1 MHQVPEPLAVFPQ
14 GPPAE
19 GAEGVVKYCLE
30 FAPAPAP
37 DWACLAKL
45 DAWRTLLFRL
55 GLTGHDPQ
63 RYGGLAYGNVSVR
76 LEGRRFLVSGTQ
88 TGAIP
93 QLAAEHYCR
102 VLGFDT
108 GQNRIVAEGVI
119 HPSSEALTHAAVY
132 RASEAIRCVLHVHA
146 PELWRQA
153 ARLGLPVT
161 HPAIAYG
168 TPAMALEVEAL
179 LRDPE
184 ARVLVMGGH
193 LDGIIA
199 VGASVEDAALPLL
212 SALAE
217 AVQLERGVECLPN
230 GAV

>member
-1 MHQVPEPLAVFPQ
+1 MHHLPESPPVLLEH
-14 GPPAE
+14 PPAE
-19 GAEGVVKYCLE
+19 ELEGVVKYCLE
-30 FAPAPAP
+30 FTPAPAP
-37 DWACLAKL
+37 DWALLAGL
-45 DAWRTLLFRL
+45 DAWRTLLFWL

-76 LEGRRFLVSGTQ
+76 QEGRRFLVSGTQ

-93 QLAAEHYCR
+93 QLTAEHYCR
-102 VLGFDT
+102 VLDFDT
-108 GQNRIVAEGVI
+108 ARNRIVAEGVI

-132 RASEAIRCVLHVHA
+132 RASAAIRCVLHVHT

-179 LRDPE
+179 LRD
-184 ARVLVMGGH
+184 AGVRVIAMGGH

-217 AVQLERGVECLPN
+217 AVRLERAQLEAR
-230 GAV
+230 